1 MRRCRAARR
10 YRYSRQTRG
19 LNACSAGNQYTR
31 VCGQKSGCVNLE
43 VPMPTYVTLV
53 NWTEQGIKDVKATVD
68 RAEQAR
74 QAIEQMGGRMSTIY
88 WTQGAYDMVSITDFP
103 DEETATAFLL
113 SLGKLGT
120 LRSETLRA
128 FSAEEMRRILEKVR

>member
-1 MRRCRAARR
+1 
-10 YRYSRQTRG
+10 
-19 LNACSAGNQYTR
+19 
-31 VCGQKSGCVNLE
+31 
-43 VPMPTYVTLV
+43 MPTYVTLMK
-53 NWTEQGIKDVKATVD
+53 WTEQGIQDVKSTVD

-74 QAIEQMGGRMSTIY
+74 QAIEQMGGRMPTIY
-88 WTQGAYDMVSITDFP
+88 WTQGAYDIVAITDFP

-113 SLGKLGT
+113 NIGKLGN